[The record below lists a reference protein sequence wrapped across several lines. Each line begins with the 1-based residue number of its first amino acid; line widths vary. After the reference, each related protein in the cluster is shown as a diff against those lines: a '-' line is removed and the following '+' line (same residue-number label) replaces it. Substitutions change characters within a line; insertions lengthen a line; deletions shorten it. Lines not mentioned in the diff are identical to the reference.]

1 VAIRTDRRV
10 RTYIVILF
18 CVATARG
25 AVIFDS
31 TYVPFTPTAVE
42 FGRISRGTDASNWGG
57 AKPFPGVINAGTP
70 YRYETFTVNS
80 GIYPFLQISMD
91 DLSEN
96 LFISA
101 YLNSFNPVPG
111 QSVNYLGD
119 PGASQDGFFGNPSV
133 FQIVVAPNTT
143 LVLPV
148 NETTVGGGTGAVF
161 DVLVEGFFSRDFSET
176 PPIPEP
182 GSLILVGTAAAGALW
197 KRRRSHRHVS
207 QDR

>member
-1 VAIRTDRRV
+1 
-10 RTYIVILF
+10 
-18 CVATARG
+18 
-25 AVIFDS
+25 
-31 TYVPFTPTAVE
+31 
-42 FGRISRGTDASNWGG
+42 
-57 AKPFPGVINAGTP
+57 
-70 YRYETFTVNS
+70 
-80 GIYPFLQISMD
+80 MD

-101 YLNSFNPVPG
+101 YLNSFNPAAG

-161 DVLVEGFFSRDFSET
+161 DVLVEGFFGPDFSEA
-176 PPIPEP
+176 PPVPEP
-182 GSLILVGTAAAGALW
+182 GSLILVGTAVATALW
-197 KRRRSHRHVS
+197 KQKRSRRHASRNA
-207 QDR
+207 